1 MAEHRIVAPKVM
13 GSSPIGHPNS
23 HLMATGRP
31 QASAAAARPWAKL
44 PPGFS
49 AAAAVPSH
57 SLGSSRRTSRSAST
71 RWMLPGRAAR

>member
-1 MAEHRIVAPKVM
+1 
-13 GSSPIGHPNS
+13 
-23 HLMATGRP
+23 MATGRP